1 MAAEIRTR
9 EVIKGTIR
17 TFDRG
22 SAMAARTKDTYVKTK
37 ESMESARTADDS
49 SPSSYATHNA
59 TQKVHFIAREG
70 AYKANVIG
78 KSRAEAARTEFIKT
92 KSRVLQKRG
101 LGGKQIKTA
110 GFNVKR
116 RKLSQSTYR
125 FQMARRHA
133 IRNLRAATVS
143 ARGFRRIA
151 FAIASAVK
159 AAILGAKALLTA
171 VIAGGWI
178 AVIVVVI
185 CCLFGA
191 AFYFFGDQ
199 STSNYLPV
207 SAEVEAL
214 EPEIKK
220 IAAEYDM
227 TDYVDL
233 IKAVLMMEDE
243 DKLKASIEKNI
254 RKLKAALDKAGAK
267 DPLDMGRIRLALS
280 YMAPEDDEDY
290 PDKVLRYYPFGSFSY
305 DILYTGPGI
314 LGLPIEGMTQAHI
327 TSRFGL
333 REAPGGIYSTNHKG
347 LDIGY
352 PTGTKIRACES
363 GKVTTAGWVS
373 GYGYCVI
380 IDHGN
385 GMVTLYA
392 HMSKLHCMKS
402 QRVLRGQVIGEVGN
416 TGNSTGPHL
425 HLEVRVNGK
434 YMDPE
439 KYVTIPK

>member
-22 SAMAARTKDTYVKTK
+22 SAMAARTKDAYVKTK

-49 SPSSYATHNA
+49 SPSSYATDNA
-59 TQKVHFIAREG
+59 IQKVHFTAREG
-70 AYKANVIG
+70 AHKANVIG

-92 KSRVLQKRG
+92 KSRVLQKKG

-110 GFNVKR
+110 GLNVKR
-116 RKLSQSTYR
+116 RKLSQGTYR

-133 IRNLRAATVS
+133 IRNIRAATVS

-159 AAILGAKALLTA
+159 AAILGAKALFTA

-199 STSNYLPV
+199 SSNFLPV

-220 IAAEYDM
+220 IAVLYDI

-243 DKLKASIEKNI
+243 EKLKSSIEKNI
-254 RKLKAALDKAGAK
+254 RKLKAALDKAGAT

-314 LGLPIEGMTQAHI
+314 LGLPIEGMKQGNI

-333 REAPGGIYSTNHKG
+333 RDAPGGVYSTNHKG

-352 PTGTKIRACES
+352 PIGTKIRACES

-392 HMSKLHCMKS
+392 HMSKTHCTRGQS
-402 QRVLRGQVIGEVGN
+402 VLRGQVIGEVGN
-416 TGNSTGPHL
+416 TGNSTGSHL

-439 KYVTIPK
+439 KYLVVPQ

>member
-9 EVIKGTIR
+9 EVIKGTIK

-49 SPSSYATHNA
+49 SPSSYATDNA
-59 TQKVHFIAREG
+59 TQKVHFVAREG

-78 KSRAEAARTEFIKT
+78 KSRTEAARNEFIKT

-133 IRNLRAATVS
+133 IRNIRAATVS
-143 ARGFRRIA
+143 VRGFRRIA
-151 FAIASAVK
+151 FAIASVVK

-243 DKLKASIEKNI
+243 EKLKSSIEKNI
-254 RKLKAALDKAGAK
+254 RKLKAALDKAGAT

-280 YMAPEDDEDY
+280 YMAPEDDEEY

-392 HMSKLHCMKS
+392 HMSKLHSMKG
-402 QRVLRGQVIGEVGN
+402 QHVLRGQVIGEVGN

>member
-1 MAAEIRTR
+1 
-9 EVIKGTIR
+9 
-17 TFDRG
+17 
-22 SAMAARTKDTYVKTK
+22 
-37 ESMESARTADDS
+37 
-49 SPSSYATHNA
+49 
-59 TQKVHFIAREG
+59 
-70 AYKANVIG
+70 
-78 KSRAEAARTEFIKT
+78 
-92 KSRVLQKRG
+92 
-101 LGGKQIKTA
+101 
-110 GFNVKR
+110 
-116 RKLSQSTYR
+116 
-125 FQMARRHA
+125 MARRHA

-191 AFYFFGDQ
+191 AFYFFGDE
-199 STSNYLPV
+199 SKSNYLPV

-214 EPEIKK
+214 EPEIKR

-243 DKLKASIEKNI
+243 DKLKTSLESNI
-254 RKLKAALDKAGAK
+254 RKLKVALNKAGAT

-280 YMAPEDDEDY
+280 YMAPEDDEEY

-327 TSRFGL
+327 TSRFGI
-333 REAPGGIYSTNHKG
+333 RESPEGIGSTDHKG
-347 LDIGY
+347 LDVGY
-352 PTGTKIRACES
+352 PIGTKIRACES
-363 GKVTTAGWVS
+363 GKVITAGWIG
-373 GYGYCVI
+373 GYGKCVI
-380 IDHGN
+380 VDHGN

-392 HMSKLHCMKS
+392 HMSKTHCMKG
-402 QRVLRGQVIGEVGN
+402 QKVLRGQVIGEVGN

-439 KYVTIPK
+439 KYVSIPH

>member
-9 EVIKGTIR
+9 EVIKGTIK

-22 SAMAARTKDTYVKTK
+22 SAMAARTKEAYVKTK
-37 ESMESARTADDS
+37 ESTEAARSADDG
-49 SPSSYATHNA
+49 SPSTYAADNTQ
-59 TQKVHFIAREG
+59 QKVSFAAREG
-70 AYKANVIG
+70 TYKVNAIG
-78 KSRAEAARTEFIKT
+78 KSRAEAVRKEFIKT
-92 KSRVLQKRG
+92 RGRQIQGRVNVTRG
-101 LGGKQIKTA
+101 IRTPNW
-110 GFNVKR
+110 NVKR
-116 RKLSQSTYR
+116 RKLQQGSYR
-125 FQMARRHA
+125 FHMARKHA
-133 IRNLRAATVS
+133 IRNIRAASTSV
-143 ARGFRRIA
+143 RGFRRVV
-151 FAIASAVK
+151 FATAHAVR
-159 AAILGAKALLTA
+159 AAILGTKAMLTA
-171 VIAGGWI
+171 IVAGGWI
-178 AVIVVVI
+178 AIIVIVI

-199 STSNYLPV
+199 SSSFLPV

-243 DKLKASIEKNI
+243 DKIKTSLESNI
-254 RKLKAALDKAGAK
+254 RKIKAALDKAGAT

-280 YMAPEDDEDY
+280 YMAPEDDEEY

-305 DILYTGPGI
+305 DLLYTGPGI
-314 LGLPIEGMTQAHI
+314 LGLPIEGMTQSDI

-333 REAPGGIYSTNHKG
+333 RDAPGGIYSTNHKG
-347 LDIGY
+347 LDLGFL
-352 PTGTKIRACES
+352 TGTKIRACES
-363 GKVTTAGWVS
+363 GKVTTAGWIS
-373 GYGYCVI
+373 GYGKCVI

-385 GMVTLYA
+385 GMITLYA
-392 HMSKLHCMKS
+392 HMSKIHAMKG
-402 QRVLRGQVIGEVGN
+402 QQVFRGQVIGEVGN